1 MNAPEAKGLVFSGR
15 EPGLIPW
22 TLLGF
27 ILLSAC
33 VHAFGFFIFQTI
45 YPAAARM
52 APPPAQVGF
61 LAPGTP
67 EADAILRWIDSED
80 PALAAVPRKAPPVPD
95 LMTLPYIPS
104 YSGGKVHTRPTM
116 SPPPEQPLP
125 YPDGVSG
132 LDLVEVAAPPPA
144 PSTPPPPPAA
154 TTLSF
159 SGTLTPIGP
168 LPSFS
173 ALHEPEIGELRP
185 ASFLLGVSDRG
196 EVRYVFL
203 QDSSGNQALDAGATT
218 ILQQVRFRPSATPLT
233 WGFATFHWGSA
244 VFAQTTPEPEAS
256 P

>member
-1 MNAPEAKGLVFSGR
+1 MSTAKKDALVFGGR

-27 ILLSAC
+27 ILLSVC

-52 APPPAQVGF
+52 APPPAQVG
-61 LAPGTP
+61 LLTPGTP

-80 PALAAVPRKAPPVPD
+80 PARAAQPEKAPVPL
-95 LMTLPYIPS
+95 LMSLPYIPS
-104 YSGGKVHTRPTM
+104 YNTVHARPTM

-125 YPDGVSG
+125 YWDGVSG
-132 LDLVEVAAPPPA
+132 LDLVKIAAAHPA
-144 PSTPPPPPAA
+144 PSVPPPPPAS

-159 SGTLTPIGP
+159 SGP
-168 LPSFS
+168 LVPAGEIPSFL
-173 ALHEPEIGELRP
+173 ALHESETGELQP
-185 ASFLLGVSDRG
+185 ASFMLAVSDRG

-203 QDSSGNQALDAGATT
+203 QDSSGDKSLDADATAM
-218 ILQQVRFRPSATPLT
+218 LRQVHFRPSAAPLT

-244 VFAQTTPEPEAS
+244 AYVPPTPASEAS

>member
-45 YPAAARM
+45 YPAATRM

-61 LAPGTP
+61 LTPGTP

-80 PALAAVPRKAPPVPD
+80 PARAAVPSKAPVPL
-95 LMTLPYIPS
+95 LMSLPYIPS
-104 YSGGKVHTRPTM
+104 YNSVHARPTM
-116 SPPPEQPLP
+116 SPPADLPLP
-125 YPDGVSG
+125 DPDGVSG
-132 LDLVEVAAPPPA
+132 LDLVEIAAPHPA
-144 PSTPPPPPAA
+144 PSTPPPPPAT

-159 SGTLTPIGP
+159 STSLTPAAP

-173 ALHEPEIGELRP
+173 DLHETETGELQP
-185 ASFLLGVSDRG
+185 ASFLLGVSDLG

-203 QDSSGNQALDAGATT
+203 QESSGDKSLDGLDAHATAM
-218 ILQQVRFRPSATPLT
+218 LQKLRFRPSAAPLT
-233 WGFATFHWGSA
+233 WGFATFYWGSSA
-244 VFAQTTPEPEAS
+244 YAEPTPAPEAS
-256 P
+256 R

>member
-1 MNAPEAKGLVFSGR
+1 MNAPDKGLVFAGR

-33 VHAFGFFIFQTI
+33 LHAFGFFIFQTI

-52 APPPAQVGF
+52 APPPAQVG
-61 LAPGTP
+61 LLTPGTP

-80 PALAAVPRKAPPVPD
+80 PALAARPSKAQPSPALTD
-95 LMTLPYIPS
+95 LPYIPS
-104 YSGGKVHTRPTM
+104 YNTVHARPTM
-116 SPPPEQPLP
+116 SSPEDQPLP
-125 YPDGVSG
+125 DPEGVSG
-132 LDLVEVAAPPPA
+132 LDLVEVAASHPA
-144 PSTPPPPPAA
+144 PSMPPPLPPA

-159 SGTLTPIGP
+159 SVPLTPDGP

-173 ALHEPEIGELRP
+173 SLHEAETAEIP
-185 ASFLLGVSDRG
+185 PTTFLLGVSDKG

-203 QDSSGNQALDAGATT
+203 QDFSGDSDKSLDVDATA
-218 ILQQVRFRPSATPLT
+218 ILQQVRFRPSTAPLT
-233 WGFATFHWGSA
+233 WGFATFYWGSSIA
-244 VFAQTTPEPEAS
+244 SHPAPTPDAS